1 MKKLLYSLLLEPQIT
16 LARRG
21 HAVLSPEQEFVFRR
35 VIAPNGHVT
44 PDMHGQFWKSVE
56 GDSAPGLST
65 SLMEAFYNPAEYQ
78 LELWKSALASHDAGE
93 VTRTDRLRELA
104 DTRYAMRSCE
114 SPVNRTGGAH
124 AASCELFETQEDE
137 PGQQLLAAAARQELM
152 EDGNGEV
159 FVVDRTL
166 VTTIM
171 ADIQAMCD
179 RLIELLTPADTAAGD
194 PA

>member
-44 PDMHGQFWKSVE
+44 PAMHGQFWQSVE
-56 GDSAPGLST
+56 HDGVHGLSA
-65 SLMEAFYNPAEYQ
+65 SLMEAFYGPAEYQ

-93 VTRTDRLRELA
+93 VTRTDRLCELA
-104 DTRYAMRSCE
+104 ETRYATRCCE
-114 SPVNRTGGAH
+114 STVNGACSAQ
-124 AASCELFETQEDE
+124 AASCELVEEQADE
-137 PGQQLLAAAARQELM
+137 PGQQLLEAAARQELM

-179 RLIELLTPADTAAGD
+179 RLVELLTPDESAAGD